1 MSYIWVIVG
10 SGVALILT
18 TYSRWH
24 MRNVSYEPIERS
36 NDPYV
41 FLIGII
47 IILHFFYFG
56 QKIGDIKIKNKKFN
70 KLYKNDFIG
79 IILILGALIILGIIG
94 SYIVDFTLY

>member
-24 MRNVSYEPIERS
+24 MSNVSYEPIERS

-56 QKIGDIKIKNKKFN
+56 GKIGNTPKTKKINKFFEN
-70 KLYKNDFIG
+70 QFLGAI
-79 IILILGALIILGIIG
+79 IILGVLILLGIIG

>member
-24 MRNVSYEPIERS
+24 MSNVSYEPIERS

-41 FLIGII
+41 YLIGVI

-56 QKIGDIKIKNKKFN
+56 AKTSDIKIKNKKLN
-70 KLYKNDFIG
+70 KIFKNDFVG
-79 IILILGALIILGIIG
+79 IVLILGLLIILGIVG
-94 SYIVDFTLY
+94 SYIVDLILY

>member
-10 SGVALILT
+10 SVIGFALT
-18 TYSRWH
+18 SYQRWH
-24 MRNVSYEPIERS
+24 MRNVSFEPIERS

-47 IILHFFYFG
+47 ILLHFFYFG
-56 QKIGDIKIKNKKFN
+56 GKIGNTSKTKKIN
-70 KLYKNDFIG
+70 KLFENQFLGAI
-79 IILILGALIILGIIG
+79 IILGVLILLGIIG